1 MGEGAYRQMENS
13 RRIVFIGAG
22 NVATHLAKALS
33 HKATIVQVISH
44 RLENARTLAEAVSS
58 GCLFSD
64 SVANI
69 SKADVYIVSV
79 KDDAIASILASVPE
93 YAKDALWVHTSGS
106 VSVSVFQGFN
116 EKYGVLYPMQTF
128 SKDVQLDISEIP
140 FFIEGCNK
148 NVENEIETIALL
160 LSQSVYRSNSKL
172 RQQIHIAAVF
182 SCNFTNHMFSIA
194 EDILAK
200 EGIPFSVMLPLIK
213 ETVRKVSVVS
223 PKAAQ
228 TGPASRGDSA
238 IVSKHLE
245 SLPELNSRKIYEIL
259 SQSIMNQSKK

>member
-1 MGEGAYRQMENS
+1 MENC

-33 HKATIVQVISH
+33 QKATIVQVISRH
-44 RLENARTLAEAVSS
+44 LENARKLAESIS
-58 GCLFSD
+58 LDCLFSD

-79 KDDAIASILASVPE
+79 KDDAIASLLQSIPE
-93 YAKDALWVHTSGS
+93 SAKDALWVHTSGS
-106 VSVSVFQGFN
+106 VSASVFQDFN

-128 SKDVQLDISEIP
+128 SKDVQLNVSEVP

-148 NVENEIETIALL
+148 DVESEIENIALL
-160 LSQSVYRSNSKL
+160 LSQSVYRSNSEL
-172 RQQIHIAAVF
+172 RQKIHIAAVF
-182 SCNFTNHMFSIA
+182 SCNFTNHLFSIA

-200 EGIPFSVMLPLIK
+200 EGIPFSVMLPLIN

-228 TGPASRGDSA
+228 TGPASRGDIA
-238 IVSKHLE
+238 IVNKHLE
-245 SLPELNSRKIYEIL
+245 SISEQNSRKIYEIL
-259 SQSIMNQSKK
+259 SQSIMNQIKK